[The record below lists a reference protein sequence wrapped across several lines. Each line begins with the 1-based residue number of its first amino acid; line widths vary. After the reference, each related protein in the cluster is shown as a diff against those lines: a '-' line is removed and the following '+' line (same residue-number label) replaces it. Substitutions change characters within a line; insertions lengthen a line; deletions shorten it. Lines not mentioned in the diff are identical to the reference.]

1 MERGLRHSELH
12 RPGWLLHVGTAGVEN
27 SARRWWC
34 KVPWRKMR
42 AGARF
47 GARLRVFG
55 VDGGG
60 LMVASGAENRGDVPR
75 GADPTMV
82 TPDRT
87 PRSADP
93 TMFTRVHA
101 PRSADPTMVTRDGTP
116 RSADP
121 TPGSSSQASCDAHLG
136 VRLDD
141 PEGCGSVRRRRRIR
155 RGRDRGTQKRTGS
168 SPRPTLKPPTRR
180 IVSGGVAALAEA
192 GGGPRKRATGP
203 GERGELL
210 PDPRLDAGGGVLQ
223 EGPGPGAGQPLCE
236 GGEAKSQR
244 QGGGCSDAH
253 QGSSRQAR
261 MGSSLVRMDRSPQG
275 RRKGVGRTRALLAAR
290 PTQ

>member
-1 MERGLRHSELH
+1 
-12 RPGWLLHVGTAGVEN
+12 
-27 SARRWWC
+27 
-34 KVPWRKMR
+34 
-42 AGARF
+42 
-47 GARLRVFG
+47 
-55 VDGGG
+55 
-60 LMVASGAENRGDVPR
+60 MVASGAENRGDVPRGADPTMVTRDRTPRSADPTMVTPDRTPRSADPTMVTPDRTPR